1 MEKSTYKAQD
11 IATCQFCDGIGK
23 SKCLHCNITLCDGCQ
38 NNFHRKIR
46 SSGEHKVI
54 DLKELYT
61 VDGNEVARIIDIIN
75 IECANHKSD
84 KKAVVF
90 CRGCKIFVCFKCFLQ
105 EHKSHDAAE
114 IKDVYREKKHFLEQQ
129 YLAVE
134 QDLHIFSTNRHQ
146 LEKMKKERD
155 SQLEDV
161 RMKIEQK
168 RDAMT
173 SKIEKHATEL
183 VEEANKMWEP
193 QEVILTKQQKK
204 NTEIEI
210 DLSQRKEVIENALL
224 SQTALSIFTASD
236 EIHAKEPLPKNQ
248 DDPVYFNQMMWTENK
263 PIYADIAMG
272 LVVKIPELKTTKT
285 LTSDVKGIV
294 RLDYFNN
301 EMRVLFCP
309 DKQCLKTFTIQDGL
323 MSSEMLIQNVK
334 VLGVTHFNNN
344 KLLISSVGSSKIEI
358 VHIDGNIE
366 TFTSIPPFY
375 IRGIYTTEKNV
386 MIGFMDKGTPL
397 QLTED
402 SRRGIMILDMKGTL
416 MRMVEYDVDNKRLFS
431 VPAVIKSNINGD
443 ICVVDTIHFFYKGRV
458 VVLGAW
464 GNLKWIYNGHPSIN
478 GCNETSTFTP
488 SDIATTTTG
497 FVLVTDFK
505 NDTIHV
511 LSINGDFLSHFSE
524 KDVVARPLSLYIDNE
539 DNILIGCSGS
549 DEGLAKLHVATFL
562 Q

>member
-1 MEKSTYKAQD
+1 MDKSTYKAQD

-23 SKCLHCNITLCDGCQ
+23 SKCLHCNITICDGCQ
-38 NNFHRKIR
+38 TNFHRKIR

-54 DLKELYT
+54 DLKDLYT
-61 VDGNEVARIIDIIN
+61 VDGNEVARKIDIIN

-90 CRGCKIFVCFKCFLQ
+90 CRGCEIVLCFKCFLQ
-105 EHKSHDAAE
+105 EHKNHDAAE
-114 IKDVYREKKHFLEQQ
+114 ISDVYSEKKHFLEQHK
-129 YLAVE
+129 LAVE
-134 QDLHIFSTNRHQ
+134 QDLPIFRSKRHQ
-146 LEKMKKERD
+146 LSETKNEGNLRM
-155 SQLEDV
+155 EDV
-161 RMKIEQK
+161 CKKIELK
-168 RDAMT
+168 RNNIT
-173 SKIEKHATEL
+173 LKINQQADDL
-183 VEEANKMWEP
+183 VKEANNLWRP
-193 QEVILTKQQKK
+193 QEVILLKEENKIV
-204 NTEIEI
+204 EIEI
-210 DLSQRKEVIENALL
+210 DLSQRKDVIENALL

-236 EIHAKEPLPKNQ
+236 EIHAKEPLPKKS
-248 DDPVYFNQMMWTENK
+248 DESVHLHQMMWIENK
-263 PIYADIAMG
+263 PIYADSAMG
-272 LVVKIPELKTTKT
+272 LVVKIPELMTIKT

-294 RLDYFNN
+294 RLTYLND
-301 EMRVLFCP
+301 EMKVLFCQ
-309 DKQCLKTFTIQDGL
+309 DKQCLNTFTIQEGL
-323 MSSEMLIQNVK
+323 MSSKKLIQKVK

-375 IRGIYTTEKNV
+375 IRGLYTTEKNV
-386 MIGFMDKGTPL
+386 IIGFMDKGTPL
-397 QLTED
+397 PLTDD
-402 SRRGIMILDMKGTL
+402 SRRGVMILDMKGTL

-443 ICVVDTIHFFYKGRV
+443 ICVVDTTNFFYEGRV
-458 VVLGAW
+458 VVLGEW
-464 GNLKWIYNGHPSIN
+464 GNMKWIYTGHPCIN
-478 GCNETSTFTP
+478 SNKTLNFTP

-524 KDVVARPLSLYIDNE
+524 KDVVARPLSVYIDNE
-539 DNILIGCSGS
+539 DKILIGCSGS
-549 DEGLAKLHVATFL
+549 DKGLAKLHVATFL